1 MADVNN
7 VNNTQSVF
15 DQINAQNKSSSTAG
29 TTSSAGSGQ
38 DSDMFMKLMIA
49 QLQNQDPTS
58 PADTT
63 DFMQQISSMSTVEN
77 IANLN
82 TTMEQMSA
90 SLLSSQAALQASSLV
105 GQTVYAKTDVGQL
118 GESGEIKGVIDLPVS
133 TPDLRVSIYDAK
145 GDLVD
150 TISMGAQVTGD
161 HNFTWNAGDR
171 PQGSYRIVAE
181 AKVDGEYEL
190 ANSYIAYN
198 VNSVTLGQN
207 GIGMKVNTDVGSVSM
222 NDIKQIG

>member
-15 DQINAQNKSSSTAG
+15 DQINTQNKASATSQGSSSQGA
-29 TTSSAGSGQ
+29 
-38 DSDMFMKLMIA
+38 DSEMFMKLMIA

-105 GQTVYAKTDVGQL
+105 GQTVYAKTDAGQL
-118 GESGEIKGVIDLPVS
+118 GDSGEIKGVVDLPVS
-133 TPDLRVSIYDAK
+133 TPDLRVSIYDSK

-150 TISMGAQVTGD
+150 SISMGAQVQGD

-171 PQGSYRIVAE
+171 PQGAYRIVAE

-207 GIGMKVNTDVGSVSM
+207 GIGMKVNTDAGSVSM